1 MRLWRTYLRVGLGG
15 SAFLVVMTAALWL
28 LRAAPAWGFFVLT
41 FYWIALC
48 LVVGVILLLV
58 SALRRSANRS
68 AKPS

>member
-15 SAFLVVMTAALWL
+15 SAFLAVMTALLWL
-28 LRAAPAWGFFVLT
+28 LRGVAAWGVFILT
-41 FYWIALC
+41 FYWIALW

-68 AKPS
+68 VKPS